1 MPLIN
6 RIEVSNFMNAVRRS
20 PWQPTW
26 PHSVFS
32 LQGLHSVINMPNGR
46 GKTTLVK
53 AVLFIL
59 AGDTKRLNQ
68 LRNEHFA
75 PKSQGHYSHVRV
87 QMTMDT
93 EEAAGLDLFTGAPL
107 GQQMVFGV
115 FANSGENEHCVLYA
129 YPGTF
134 EDCPVHQMDV
144 GKTIHLV
151 SNEVFEGCL
160 AARPGKFPASAKDAT
175 RHAWTAFIARRFDVA
190 NLQQQI
196 IYQINA
202 GAEGKSSYF
211 EVPRSSL
218 EYSAAV
224 FYEHLAPQ
232 LLTDVMGGYGA
243 EDERS
248 IEDTIHEK
256 ARQVAQARFKSEVRK
271 NELADTERVLQELQR
286 IGDAAE
292 ELAAAKAE
300 KANCLEK
307 LSLELAVLRNI
318 VVDKPIYGLP
328 PRPPADVPEITKHL
342 IMVEGVPYMPDQAF
356 KFLTGDEP
364 RRINERAM
372 RLAVQSIPVDNS
384 QAIEITCDIKTERDE
399 RGKPNKAF
407 NHESVMSLL
416 RRTEAF
422 IPGLDKDSA
431 IADVERAFEWAKV
444 HGDTNPARLELT
456 SLSGKLATRTAEQKA
471 NHEERESLTNEKTN
485 LFQEQRQV
493 GEQQAEFRRMQ
504 DSGLFTPEEI
514 ASPAATGEQTAKA
527 RAEAEVSLRIHDE
540 QVARREEVFVLWQD
554 FTRQNPECSPRD
566 VIDAMIVDE
575 VTAQGKVD
583 DLKQQREV
591 LYQQRSGLKEAS
603 AVVRRNATV
612 LKARLKQATD
622 TEQLSHMFDD
632 VFSGEDP
639 NGLDQQVKNDLK
651 TANSEKFRISNE
663 IAQISEE
670 VKSIAAFREC
680 FGTSDPGTWLK
691 VRSCLYEQ
699 AQRKKHSLT
708 TELDEAR
715 ISLKNLQ
722 EFSIAPGQY
731 ARAVAREVQVS
742 FTPLHAE
749 VERLN
754 LSPQRKERILTLFSA
769 LLFAPVLED
778 EDSAVVAARNLAAKG
793 IEFPV
798 FVRSDFEQ
806 FCVTGEVAHGND
818 VARGLFIG
826 VRTRAI
832 DCLLDVNL
840 VEREKK
846 YYDVRIAALS
856 TRLQRLIKAIGRLSH
871 ETPNARL
878 AERARQSLESGVL
891 EKDKSLQEALIE
903 LEQDLPRLHARFEAI
918 PSIMAVLRH
927 REALDGLTMDALKGH
942 LADAEEALADA
953 EMAEGSTENEITA
966 ITFQVDEASARL
978 KDVST
983 VRGSNEVILDMI
995 SKFMADTEHGP
1006 EFMSSATAVRSRLQA
1021 HCDVTRSKSGFRF
1034 NLAQQ
1039 FVTSGSQRPQ
1049 EIEARIGEI
1058 TVRVKLIWEEQSKL
1072 SGEIAALQEL
1082 HLDLAKKVNQIDE
1095 FMSSLTRFYKKYKH
1109 LPTETSADLSRHGV
1123 YRACSYLRGA
1133 DKIDECIRWI
1143 TTLKG
1148 EVEAMKDVVSGL
1160 AGDLRETEGVY
1171 ERAIRNFNFE
1181 IERVTGES
1189 TLKISEHQ
1197 SYLLAQAKTDPSRI
1211 REMVAVALSNFGK
1224 ERLAN
1229 ETARQELDAEW
1240 AKMDEWLTEFT
1251 KRLPGNLALLKST
1264 FAPKY
1269 DTAAKK
1275 VIKAGFEIGGEVIRF
1290 EDIESVMEDIVRD
1303 IEDYEKD
1310 NTLRRDTNAKKIL
1323 RDSFRKGIRDKFYQR
1338 VLQNAYIK
1346 VCIPAISETPLK
1358 LGPNIV
1364 SSGQGVAMTLLWIV
1378 KLADFVAERER
1389 RRKTISTGLSMMAA
1403 NKLRKVESQFV
1414 FIDGAFSH
1422 LSDRAL
1428 IDDVLNGIMQT
1439 RGHFQLI
1446 VTGHDPEYKHNFEYF
1461 PTLICAR
1468 EIGGRYMLVENGN
1481 PVQPHTKGCNL
1492 GTMATLRATQ
1502 ISHTVLGGQ
1511 TSGPVAH

>member
-6 RIEVSNFMNAVRRS
+6 KIEVSNFMNALRRT

-26 PHSVFS
+26 PHAVFN
-32 LQGLHSVINMPNGR
+32 LLGLHTVINMPNGS

-53 AVLFIL
+53 TVLFLL
-59 AGDTKRLNQ
+59 AGDYKRLHQ
-68 LRNEHFA
+68 IRNAHFA
-75 PKSQGHYSHVRV
+75 PKSQGHYSHIRV

-93 EEAAGLDLFTGAPL
+93 EEAAGLDLFTGSPL

-115 FANSGENEHCVLYA
+115 FGRSGENEQFTLYA
-129 YPGTF
+129 YPGTL
-134 EDCPVHQMDV
+134 EDCPVHQDNG
-144 GKTIHLV
+144 GKQIVLID
-151 SNEVFEGCL
+151 NDEFEERL
-160 AARPGKFPASAKDAT
+160 AVRPGKFPASAKDAT
-175 RHAWTAFIARRFDVA
+175 RHAWMAFIARRFDTA
-190 NLQQQI
+190 NLSQQI
-196 IYQINA
+196 TYQVNA

-243 EDERS
+243 EDEKS

-256 ARQVAQARFKSEVRK
+256 ARQVVQARSKSEIRRR
-271 NELADTERVLQELQR
+271 ELVDTERVLHELQR

-292 ELAAAKAE
+292 EVAAAKAE
-300 KANCLEK
+300 RATCLEK

-328 PRPPADVPEITKHL
+328 PRPPADVPEIAKHL
-342 IMVEGVPYMPDQAF
+342 VMLEGAPYMPDRAF
-356 KFLTGDEP
+356 EVLTGEEAKVVNQKAQ
-364 RRINERAM
+364 RHGIAC
-372 RLAVQSIPVDNS
+372 LPVDNS
-384 QAIEITCDIKTERDE
+384 QVIDIACDQKNTRDE
-399 RGKPNKAF
+399 RGRENKVYDLTSALG
-407 NHESVMSLL
+407 LL
-416 RRTEAF
+416 RRTESF
-422 IPGLDKDSA
+422 LPGLDRDAA
-431 IADVERAFEWAKV
+431 IAAVERAFEWARN

-456 SLSGKLATRTAEQKA
+456 SLGKKLATKQVEQK
-471 NHEERESLTNEKTN
+471 NNIEERERLTKERTD
-485 LFQEQRQV
+485 LFQEQQQV

-504 DSGLFTPEEI
+504 DSGLFTPEEM

-527 RAEAEVSLRIHDE
+527 RAEAEDSLRTHDE
-540 QVARREEVFVLWQD
+540 HVARRGEVFALWQD
-554 FTRQNPECSPRD
+554 FTRQYPECSPRD
-566 VIDAMIVDE
+566 VIDAMIADE
-575 VTAQGKVD
+575 ITAQEKVD

-603 AVVRRNATV
+603 AVARRNATA
-612 LKARLKQATD
+612 LRTRLEQAKDTD
-622 TEQLSHMFDD
+622 QLSQVFDD
-632 VFSGEDP
+632 VFRGEDP
-639 NGLDQQVKNDLK
+639 NGLEQQVKDDLK
-651 TANSEKFRISNE
+651 TANSEKIRISNE
-663 IAQISEE
+663 IAKISEGL
-670 VKSIAAFREC
+670 KSIAAFRER

-691 VRSCLYEQ
+691 VRSSLYEQ
-699 AQRKKHSLT
+699 AQRKKDLLAS
-708 TELDEAR
+708 ELDEAR

-722 EFSIAPGQY
+722 EFSVAPGQY
-731 ARAVAREVQVS
+731 ARAVAREVKVS

-754 LSPQRKERILTLFSA
+754 LTPQRKERILTLFSA

-778 EDSAVVAARNLAAKG
+778 EDSAAVAARNLAAKG

-798 FVRSDFEQ
+798 FVRSDLEQ
-806 FCVTGEVAHGND
+806 FCTVGEVAHGTAG
-818 VARGLFIG
+818 ARGLFIG
-826 VRTRAI
+826 VRTRAV

-840 VEREKK
+840 VEREKEH
-846 YYDVRIAALS
+846 YEGRIIALA
-856 TRLQRLIKAIGRLSH
+856 TRLKHLGKAIGRLSH
-871 ETPNARL
+871 ETPTARL
-878 AERARQSLESGVL
+878 AERARQALESGVL
-891 EKDKSLQEALIE
+891 ESNKSLKAT
-903 LEQDLPRLHARFEAI
+903 LERVDQDLPRLQARFDAI
-918 PSIMAVLRH
+918 DSIMAVLRH
-927 REALDGLTMDALKGH
+927 REALAGLTREALEGQ
-942 LADAEEALADA
+942 LADAEDAFVDA
-953 EMAEGSTENEITA
+953 EMAESSTENDITA

-978 KDVST
+978 KDAST
-983 VRGSNEVILDMI
+983 ARGSNEAILDQI
-995 SKFMADTEHGP
+995 SKFMADAEHGP
-1006 EFMSSATAVRSRLQA
+1006 DFMSSAAAVRPRLQA
-1021 HCDVTRSKSGFRF
+1021 HHDVTRSKSSFRF

-1058 TVRVKLIWEEQSKL
+1058 TARVKLLEEEQAKL
-1072 SGEIAALQEL
+1072 NGEVAALQEL
-1082 HLDLAKKVNQIDE
+1082 HLDLSKKVSRIDE

-1109 LPTETSADLSRHGV
+1109 LPAETSADLSRHGV

-1160 AGDLRETEGVY
+1160 AGDLREAEGIY
-1171 ERAIRNFNFE
+1171 ERATKNFNSE

-1197 SYLLAQAKTDPSRI
+1197 SYLLAQAKTDPLRI
-1211 REMVAVALSNFGK
+1211 REMVAVALSNFEK

-1240 AKMDEWLTEFT
+1240 EKMDEWLTEFT
-1251 KRLPGNLALLKST
+1251 KRLPANLSMLKTT

-1269 DTAAKK
+1269 DK
-1275 VIKAGFEIGGEVIRF
+1275 VNNKVVKAGFEITGKAIGF
-1290 EDIESVMEDIVRD
+1290 EDIEIVMDDIIRD

-1310 NTLRRDTNAKKIL
+1310 HSIRRDTHAKKAL
-1323 RDSFRKGIRDKFYQR
+1323 RDSFRKSIRDKFYQR
-1338 VLQNAYIK
+1338 VLQDVSIK
-1346 VCIPAISETPLK
+1346 VCIPSISETPLR

-1389 RRKTISTGLSMMAA
+1389 SRKTIGNGPSMA

-1428 IDDVLNGIMQT
+1428 IDDVLSGIMQT
-1439 RGHFQLI
+1439 RGRFQLV
-1446 VTGHDPEYKHNFEYF
+1446 VTGHEPEYKHNFQYF
-1461 PTLICAR
+1461 PSFICAR
-1468 EIGGRYMLVENGN
+1468 EIGGRYMYVEDGK
-1481 PVQPHTKGCNL
+1481 PVHPSTKGSHF
-1492 GTMATLRATQ
+1492 GAMALMRATQ
-1502 ISHTVLGGQ
+1502 ITHPSPGGDNAG
-1511 TSGPVAH
+1511 SASN